1 MTYDFSK
8 FNTSDLYDFLAEITL
23 RYNYILQHG
32 GTHDEITRL
41 AECLKLIQDEIRK
54 RKK

>member
-8 FNTSDLYDFLAEITL
+8 FSTSDLYDFLAEITL
-23 RYNYILQHG
+23 RYNHILQHG
-32 GTHDEITRL
+32 GSQDELSRL
-41 AECLKLIQDEIRK
+41 AECLKLIQDEIGK